1 MKLKYNMKKY
11 NLEKTQNGVDEY
23 QFNLTPKK
31 RNCKLCGK
39 EFESNGREFLT
50 WTDDNDFLRS
60 GYFCKKDL
68 ITIKKVLKEV
78 NRRI

>member
-1 MKLKYNMKKY
+1 MNININEKEYNV
-11 NLEKTQNGVDEY
+11 EETQIETDVVQY
-23 QFNLTPKK
+23 MVTPKK